1 MTRSDLRWARCG
13 VLPSPDIKQ
22 PYLDKVEGNRRDNA
36 EAWDSWKVTVAEW
49 ERRTFEVKDRWCAL
63 NPFDTWV
70 MPEDLGEG
78 RGMSVPSLRLLSR
91 LILVLVLVAVLV
103 DVSWFLLFFLFLML
117 S

>member
-1 MTRSDLRWARCG
+1 MWRTA
-13 VLPSPDIKQ
+13 SPDIKQ

-36 EAWDSWKVTVAEW
+36 EAWESWKVTVAEW

-78 RGMSVPSLRLLSR
+78 GGMSVP
-91 LILVLVLVAVLV
+91 VLAPAFPV
-103 DVSWFLLFFLFLML
+103 DSG
-117 S
+117 SSAGGGAGGR

>member
-1 MTRSDLRWARCG
+1 MWRTA
-13 VLPSPDIKQ
+13 SPDIKQ

-36 EAWDSWKVTVAEW
+36 EAWESWKVTVAEW

-78 RGMSVPSLRLLSR
+78 RGMSVP
-91 LILVLVLVAVLV
+91 VLAPAFPV
-103 DVSWFLLFFLFLML
+103 DSGA
-117 S
+117 SGSAGGR